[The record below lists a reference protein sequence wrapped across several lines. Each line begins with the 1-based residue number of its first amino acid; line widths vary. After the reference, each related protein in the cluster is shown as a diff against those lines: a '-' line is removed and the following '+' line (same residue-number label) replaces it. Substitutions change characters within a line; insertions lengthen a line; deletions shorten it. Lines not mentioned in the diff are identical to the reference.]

1 MLAIQTVLNPLK
13 NAFNPLLIQTKASF
27 LSLENYEDQKE
38 SIKKI
43 AIDSLKE
50 LAISLSF
57 TSVTCL
63 FVATSAIPTML
74 ALAIGT
80 VALNTILRTTRLY
93 MELKLSNEPFN
104 PESQELIIS
113 ALFLKRLVPF
123 IIFSLLDLT
132 TRGLLTHEAGH
143 AFAALA
149 LFQNAKPSIE
159 ILPFSGVTKMSFQS
173 LSKLGNFF
181 GRRNSELLVSAAG
194 PLVGTLLAMSDLSV
208 AHVVK
213 DSNPELNTQL
223 KMSAICNVAGSALYA
238 LSALWDR
245 TSGHD
250 FVHLWKIGQIHPIA
264 SVVCIIAVPILYQ
277 GCLSAFS
284 S

>member
-1 MLAIQTVLNPLK
+1 MLAIQTILNPLK
-13 NAFNPLLIQTKASF
+13 NAFNPLLIQTKDNF
-27 LSLENYEDQKE
+27 ISLRDNEDKNE
-38 SIKKI
+38 KIKKI
-43 AIDSLKE
+43 ALDSLKE
-50 LAISLSF
+50 LAISLCF

-74 ALAIGT
+74 AIAVGT
-80 VALNTILRTTRLY
+80 VALNTILRFSRFY
-93 MELKLSNEPFN
+93 MEVKLCHKPLN

-123 IIFSLLDLT
+123 ILFSLLDLA
-132 TRGLLTHEAGH
+132 TRQLLTHEAGH
-143 AFAALA
+143 GFAALA

-159 ILPFSGVTKMSFQS
+159 ILPFSGVTKMSLQA
-173 LSKLGNFF
+173 LSPLGTFF

-194 PLVGTLLAMSDLSV
+194 PLAGTLLTMCDLSV

-223 KMSAICNVAGSALYA
+223 KMNAILNIVSHAFYAISAF
-238 LSALWDR
+238 WDR
-245 TSGHD
+245 QSGHD

-264 SVVCIIAVPILYQ
+264 SVVCIIAIPILFQ
-277 GCLSAFS
+277 GCLSTLS
-284 S
+284 